1 VREVFTWLDIFHVHK
16 DAAST
21 DTAAQVV
28 ADSTGVRRGIV
39 AAIADENVFRENTF
53 ERF

>member
-1 VREVFTWLDIFHVHK
+1 
-16 DAAST
+16 
-21 DTAAQVV
+21 VV